1 MISMTKL
8 AGQTVTAVDFGKR
21 AFALPCVK
29 ASGLSFAGARVD
41 ATAVR
46 VTELTVAGV
55 ATADL
60 VGNSFGSNGFGAW
73 DARRL
78 ERPLSASVAIM
89 SAAAGGYGGA
99 ADAGIGA
106 EEQQPVQNQ
115 LHTQKIA
122 AAAMTIRAL
131 RGPDPGI
138 DRT

>member
-1 MISMTKL
+1 MSSMTKL
-8 AGQTVTAVDFGKR
+8 AGQTVTAADFGMR

-29 ASGLSFAGARVD
+29 ASGLSLAGARVD
-41 ATAVR
+41 ATRVR
-46 VTELTVAGV
+46 VTEAADAG
-55 ATADL
+55 ATTAAL
-60 VGNSFGSNGFGAW
+60 IGNGNGFGAW

-78 ERPLSASVAIM
+78 ERPLSASVATI
-89 SAAAGGYGGA
+89 SVLAGGYGDAAGA
-99 ADAGIGA
+99 GTGA
-106 EEQQPVQNQ
+106 EEQQPVQKQ

>member
-8 AGQTVTAVDFGKR
+8 AGLSVTAADFGMR
-21 AFALPCVK
+21 SVALPCVK
-29 ASGLSFAGARVD
+29 ASGLSLAGARVD
-41 ATAVR
+41 ATRVR
-46 VTELTVAGV
+46 VASEATVAGA
-55 ATADL
+55 ATAAL
-60 VGNSFGSNGFGAW
+60 AGNGFGAW

-89 SAAAGGYGGA
+89 TAPGGYGDATGA
-99 ADAGIGA
+99 GA
-106 EEQQPVQNQ
+106 SAKQQPQ

-138 DRT
+138 ERT

>member
-1 MISMTKL
+1 MSSMTKL

-46 VTELTVAGV
+46 VDEAAVAG
-55 ATADL
+55 A
-60 VGNSFGSNGFGAW
+60 VGVLAGNGFGSNGFGAW

-78 ERPLSASVAIM
+78 ERPMSASVAIM
-89 SAAAGGYGGA
+89 PAAVGGYGDA
-99 ADAGIGA
+99 TDAGTGT
-106 EEQQPVQNQ
+106 EEQQLLVQNQ
-115 LHTQKIA
+115 LHAQKIA